1 MTETAAASQEPVP
14 PTPAETGPIRVHEEP
29 GGWQVDYGSYAQSY
43 HATRQEAIEKA
54 TVAAAR
60 EDRELTIEDAK
71 TPSD

>member
-1 MTETAAASQEPVP
+1 MTESAAASKEPVP
-14 PTPAETGPIRVHEEP
+14 ATSAETGPIRVHEEV

-43 HATRQEAIEKA
+43 HHTRQEAIERA

-60 EDRELTIEDAK
+60 EDREITIEDAK

>member
-1 MTETAAASQEPVP
+1 MTDTGAASHDLESPTLAETA
-14 PTPAETGPIRVHEEP
+14 PIRVHEEA

-43 HATRQEAIEKA
+43 HDSRQEAIEKA

>member
-1 MTETAAASQEPVP
+1 MTETGAASQEPDS
-14 PTPAETGPIRVHEEP
+14 PTPAETAPIRVHEEA

-43 HATRQEAIEKA
+43 HDSREEAIEKA

-60 EDRELTIEDAK
+60 EDRELTIENAK

>member
-1 MTETAAASQEPVP
+1 MTELAAASQEPDL
-14 PTPAETGPIRVHEEP
+14 PTLAETAPIRVHEEA

-43 HATRQEAIEKA
+43 HDSRQEAIEKA

-71 TPSD
+71 TTSD

>member
-1 MTETAAASQEPVP
+1 MTEPAVASEEPVP
-14 PTPAETGPIRVHEEP
+14 PTRAETAPIRVHEEA

-43 HATRQEAIEKA
+43 HHSRQEAIEKA
-54 TVAAAR
+54 TVAATR

>member
-1 MTETAAASQEPVP
+1 MTETAATSEEHDS
-14 PTPAETGPIRVHEEP
+14 PTLAETAPIRVHEEA

-43 HATRQEAIEKA
+43 HDTRQEAIEKA
-54 TVAAAR
+54 TAAAAR